1 MVEFS
6 LANAADFIGEDD
18 DLDEEP
24 GEEIESAPPLC
35 VGEERN
41 ISSTGIKKK
50 LIKNGIGWE
59 TPEVGDEV
67 TGMNLKK
74 LFK

>member
-18 DLDEEP
+18 EEP
-24 GEEIESAPPLC
+24 GEEIESAPPLG
-35 VGEERN
+35 VGEERE

-59 TPEVGDEV
+59 APDVGDEV
-67 TGMNLKK
+67 TGINLKK
-74 LFK
+74 LFKQS